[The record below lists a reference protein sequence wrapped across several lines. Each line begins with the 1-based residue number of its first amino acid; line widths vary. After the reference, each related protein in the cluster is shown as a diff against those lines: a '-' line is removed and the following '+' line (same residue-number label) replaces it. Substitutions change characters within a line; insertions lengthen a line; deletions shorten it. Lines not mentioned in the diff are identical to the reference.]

1 MEKVMNRIELIK
13 KVAKKIEWQRKN
25 DFNKMLVEARRWSNQ
40 KEKVVVEKVDN
51 EYTDDVIAKLDDN
64 SFNHWHDG
72 SKFAEVHYGD
82 VAKSTT
88 KEWDNE

>member
-1 MEKVMNRIELIK
+1 MNRIELIK
-13 KVAKKIEWQRKN
+13 KAAKKIEWKRKN
-25 DFNKMLVEARRWSNQ
+25 EFNKKLVEARRWTNS
-40 KEKVVVEKVDN
+40 KEPTFNEKVDS
-51 EYTDDVIAKLDDN
+51 EYTDAVIAKLDDN

-82 VAKSTT
+82 VAKSTK

>member
-1 MEKVMNRIELIK
+1 MNRIELIK

-40 KEKVVVEKVDN
+40 KEKVDS

-82 VAKSTT
+82 VAKSTK